1 MVRSSLCEPVGKIVM
16 CHSYLCHT
24 SDLSHISALRFM
36 TNIQRLF
43 NEPVG
48 ISVPGSINK
57 VWDDLFLDRP
67 EFRLPNRGLSYEIKP
82 EEDAIIA
89 EVEVPGVAPEDVKVR
104 LEGRAIHV
112 ETPRGNAYFT
122 VGSRVDQD
130 QVTASVKHGLLTL
143 RVPKR
148 EARKV
153 EVKVLEQES

>member
-1 MVRSSLCEPVGKIVM
+1 
-16 CHSYLCHT
+16 
-24 SDLSHISALRFM
+24 M
-36 TNIQRLF
+36 TNSIQRLF

-48 ISVPGSINK
+48 IGLPGSINK
-57 VWDDLFLDRP
+57 VWDDMFLDRP
-67 EFRLPNRGLSYEIKP
+67 EFRLPQRGLSYEIKN
-82 EEDAIIA
+82 EEEAIVA
-89 EVEVPGVAPEDVKVR
+89 EVEVPGVAPADVKVR

-130 QVTASVKHGLLTL
+130 KVTATIKHGLLSL

-153 EVKVLEQES
+153 EVTVEVEE